1 MSDNS
6 PHLLKLKNDADL
18 RNDGII
24 CCSTLE
30 QVVDLMLDGH
40 KPSSIFFSG
49 DEVEMFNSKVVQ
61 QREFNNGAVNQL
73 SFDWQVPS
81 FYKSIDVYS
90 YVQVKLEQ
98 FTIGLPEKQKSK
110 YFDRVLYEL
119 EYFED
124 SDSFDFLRCIIF
136 IVETL
141 SKSNIFWGVGRGSSC
156 ASLCLFLIGL
166 HMVDPIKFDLP
177 TEDFFK

>member
-1 MSDNS
+1 MLDNS
-6 PHLLKLKNDADL
+6 QDWLRLKNDVIL
-18 RNDGII
+18 RTDGVL
-24 CCSTLE
+24 CCSSLE

-40 KPSSIFFSG
+40 KPSSISYSG
-49 DEVEMFNSKVVQ
+49 PEAELFNSKVVVQ
-61 QREFNNGAVNQL
+61 KEFNNGDLRPL
-73 SFDWQVPS
+73 SFQWQIPS
-81 FYKSIDVYS
+81 FYQTIDVYS
-90 YVQVKLEQ
+90 YVQVKLDQ
-98 FTIGLPEKQKSK
+98 FTITFSEKQKSK

-119 EYFED
+119 EYFEE

-136 IVETL
+136 VVETL

-166 HMVDPIKFDLP
+166 HMVDPIKFDIP